1 MSLQQRITR
10 NATFK
15 VLGEAGGRLA
25 GMLFYILFARW
36 LGAQDFGR
44 YSFAFSYAALFAVVV
59 DLGTN
64 TIITRELARD
74 HSRASDFVPRLNVLK
89 TFSSLLTLALIGVSL
104 LFFSYDISTK
114 KLVFAMGLFV
124 IGTGLLEYFCAVLSG
139 LERMGV
145 EAILKTVNKLLCLAG
160 GGVGFFLYRT
170 LTATVAGVL
179 LGIGLS
185 LVLGYWFLFRQGAPA
200 ALRWEWSWT
209 KTLLA
214 QSLPLLA
221 SWVLWNFYDNQ
232 DIVLLTFMGLPM
244 KEVGWF
250 AAAMKLIDV
259 FRGVPMLMAGAFF
272 PVLSDF
278 VRTDP
283 AHFARLAR
291 FLMRW
296 VVSVALP
303 LATGTAIL
311 SSSIVAF
318 IYGADFSPSA
328 RVLTIAVWA
337 AVGIFV
343 NHVFINLLVALD
355 MQNKTILGAALTAG
369 TNLLLIL
376 VLVPRGGLV
385 GAAVALPLSE
395 AVHLAINAYFTHKRV
410 TVLDGSFFRYLGK
423 PFMATVVMATVL
435 WVCRGWNFFVL
446 AGLGGTVYFATLFLI
461 RGVPTKVSTLPGQER
476 I

>member
-1 MSLQQRITR
+1 MSLRQRITR

-15 VLGEAGGRLA
+15 VLGEAGSRLA
-25 GMLFYILFARW
+25 GMLFYILFARG

-44 YSFAFSYAALFAVVV
+44 YSFALSYAALFAIVV

-74 HSRASDFVPRLNVLK
+74 RSRTSDFVPRLNALK

-104 LFFSYDISTK
+104 LFFSYDLGTK
-114 KLVFAMGLFV
+114 KLVLAMGLFV

-145 EAILKTVNKLLCLAG
+145 EAFLKTANKLLCLAG
-160 GGVGFFLYRT
+160 GGAGFFLYHT
-170 LTATVAGVL
+170 LAATVTGVL

-200 ALRWEWSWT
+200 ALRWEWPWA

-221 SWVLWNFYDNQ
+221 SWVFWNFYDNQ

-259 FRGVPMLMAGAFF
+259 FRGVPVLMAGAFF
-272 PVLSDF
+272 PVLSNF
-278 VRTDP
+278 ARTDP

-296 VVSVALP
+296 IASVALP

-311 SSSIVAF
+311 AGPIVAF

-355 MQNKTILGAALTAG
+355 MQNKTIVGAALAAG
-369 TNLLLIL
+369 TNLVLIL
-376 VLVPRGGLV
+376 VLVPWGGLV
-385 GAAVALPLSE
+385 GAAAALPLSE
-395 AVHLAINAYFTHKRV
+395 GVHLAINAYFTHKRV
-410 TVLDGSFFRYLGK
+410 TVFDGSFWRYLGK
-423 PFMATVVMATVL
+423 PFMATAVMAAML
-435 WVCRGWNFFVL
+435 WVCPAWNVFVL
-446 AGLGGTVYFATLFLI
+446 AGLGGAVYFTALFLI
-461 RGVPTKVSTLPGQER
+461 HGVPTKVSALADQDR